1 MRTFELLTIVVMTA
15 ELTGTSMCL
24 YHSGSF
30 FFYLLWWYHHHIFA
44 KWALI

>member
-15 ELTGTSMCL
+15 EPTGTSMCL

-30 FFYLLWWYHHHIFA
+30 FFIYYGGIIIIF
-44 KWALI
+44 LQNGH